1 MTYKFLTHVGSY
13 GYSRIDSLWTKD
25 GKIYL
30 TGYLGNYITNN
41 SYQIEDKKIIRVF
54 SPDESLMI
62 MKQRYF
68 YNNGTQWTF
77 N

>member
-1 MTYKFLTHVGSY
+1 MTYKFLTHVGADT
-13 GYSRIDSLWTKD
+13 YSRVDSLWTKD

-30 TGYLGNYITNN
+30 TNYLGNYSNLE
-41 SYQIEDKKIIRVF
+41 QIEDKQIVKVF
-54 SPDESLMI
+54 SPAESLTI

-68 YNNGTQWTF
+68 YNNGTQWSF